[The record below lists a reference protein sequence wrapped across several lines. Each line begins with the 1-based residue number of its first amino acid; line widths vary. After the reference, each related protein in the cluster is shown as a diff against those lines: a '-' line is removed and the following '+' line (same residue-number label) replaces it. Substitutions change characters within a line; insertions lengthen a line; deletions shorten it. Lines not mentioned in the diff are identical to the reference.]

1 MKKQNFLGI
10 RTKTILCRTK
20 GIVGDRFTVMRAI
33 TEKQEK
39 ELDTCEQ
46 TTLDNGA
53 TVSRKSIYIY
63 GEVDLTSEEDIA
75 AIKKLH
81 LIDDSDKGNPIP
93 SGFSYLTGEV
103 EFEDNIKYRP
113 TWDEFEW
120 FKYNYCLI
128 DKPQRIV
135 IHECDKS
142 SL

>member
-39 ELDTCEQ
+39 ELDTREQ

-63 GEVDLTSEEDIA
+63 GEVDLTSEEDIEKVIA
-75 AIKKLH
+75 NAIDKLPERCREIF
-81 LIDDSDKGNPIP
+81 LKSRIEGM
-93 SGFSYLTGEV
+93 
-103 EFEDNIKYRP
+103 KYREIA
-113 TWDEFEW
+113 DE
-120 FKYNYCLI
+120 
-128 DKPQRIV
+128 
-135 IHECDKS
+135 
-142 SL
+142 

>member
-1 MKKQNFLGI
+1 
-10 RTKTILCRTK
+10 
-20 GIVGDRFTVMRAI
+20 MRPI

-39 ELDTCEQ
+39 ELDTREQ
-46 TTLDNGA
+46 TTLDNGF

-63 GEVDLTSEEDIA
+63 GEVDLASKEDIA

-81 LIDDSDKGNPIP
+81 LIDDSDKGNNIP

-128 DKPQRIV
+128 GKPQRIV

>member
-1 MKKQNFLGI
+1 
-10 RTKTILCRTK
+10 
-20 GIVGDRFTVMRAI
+20 MRAI

-39 ELDTCEQ
+39 ELDTREQ
-46 TTLDNGA
+46 TTLDNGF

-63 GEVDLTSEEDIA
+63 GEVDFTSEEDIA

-128 DKPQRIV
+128 GKPQRIV